1 MEREHDE
8 LKARAESGTGSRESG
23 LMENFEKF
31 IKAHTKMMSAHAKTV
46 AVQNFPPLPS
56 FTGEKIDS
64 EEKSFVKWHERFEE
78 RATLAAWDNEQKLHQ
93 LKFHVGRTHC
103 VCLK

>member
-1 MEREHDE
+1 MMPESER
-8 LKARAESGTGSRESG
+8 KVYT
-23 LMENFEKF
+23 
-31 IKAHTKMMSAHAKTV
+31 SAVDT
-46 AVQNFPPLPS
+46 L
-56 FTGEKIDS
+56 T
-64 EEKSFVKWHERFEE
+64 FVKWHERFEE